1 MRLFIAVNFDEEL
14 TGRIVE
20 IQEKL
25 RAAVVRGNFPRRDN
39 LHLTLVF
46 LGETG
51 AGMVPAIRNIIAAL
65 PSSGAFTLNFSRAGC
80 FRHSGKELW
89 YIGAAP
95 DSRGMERLLELRTK
109 LAGGLEGLAAAMPP
123 SVSSR
128 APAGGD
134 GLSFDRRPFNAHIT
148 LGREL
153 RPGREFAPFPVQIEA
168 SIQRISLMQ
177 SEHRDGRLVYT
188 ELFGKDL

>member
-20 IQEKL
+20 VQEKL
-25 RAAVVRGNFPRRDN
+25 RTAAVRGNFSRRDN

-51 AGMVPAIRNIIAAL
+51 AGLVPAIRDIIAAL
-65 PSSGAFTLNFSRAGC
+65 SSPGPLTLNFNRAAC

-89 YIGAAP
+89 YIGADP
-95 DSRGMERLLELRTK
+95 GSRDMERLLELRAK
-109 LAGGLEGLAAAMPP
+109 LVEGLEGLAPPP
-123 SVSSR
+123 SASSPF
-128 APAGGD
+128 PADGG

-153 RPGREFAPFPVQIEA
+153 RLNRELAPFPVRIEA
-168 SIQRISLMQ
+168 PIRRISLMQ

-188 ELFGKDL
+188 ELFGRDL